1 MSTPTPEPPANHTDW
16 PEWSQWSWS
25 PRRRVPWLG
34 ILLVVFGLALLV
46 QQVTPLGAS
55 TTFLSALA
63 IAFGASWI
71 VGGSRWA
78 EVPAILLAAL
88 AIPQALTDLG
98 YIDGPGWGSLTLGA
112 AFLLIWLMGR
122 RPGRRSGWAFWL
134 AVIFGLIGLT
144 QVSQQFAWL
153 PPLDA
158 FWPIVFIVL
167 GLAIILGQ
175 ARRGSGSGW

>member
-1 MSTPTPEPPANHTDW
+1 MSQAGDDREVGRTDW
-16 PEWSQWSWS
+16 PEWSEWSWS

-34 ILLVVFGLALLV
+34 ILLVVFGLALFV

-98 YIDGPGWGSLTLGA
+98 YIDGPGWGSISLGA
-112 AFLLIWLMGR
+112 AFLIIWLLGR
-122 RPGRRSGWAFWL
+122 RPGRRSGWALWL

-144 QVSQQFAWL
+144 QVSQQLAWL

-167 GLAIILGQ
+167 GLALIIGQ
-175 ARRGSGSGW
+175 RRGGRDPGW